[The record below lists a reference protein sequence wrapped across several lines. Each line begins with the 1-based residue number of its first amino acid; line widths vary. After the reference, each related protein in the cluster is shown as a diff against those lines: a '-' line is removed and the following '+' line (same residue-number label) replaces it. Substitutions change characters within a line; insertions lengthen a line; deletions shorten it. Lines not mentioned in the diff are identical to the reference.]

1 MLVADLPLP
10 VRTCGVQNHFLGAL
24 EDRPRSSPDVPG
36 QQRHPFSSRHRSI
49 EEAATLNA
57 ARPEPIPDRRAG
69 IHPLGHLCA
78 ATLRCGMVVA
88 PKRAETSRH
97 PVRVAFYAGSP
108 IRASEN
114 CPSTHSDEYLR
125 RGYFIPLAASPPSC

>member
-36 QQRHPFSSRHRSI
+36 QQRHPSSSRHQSI

-57 ARPEPIPDRRAG
+57 ARPEPIADRRAG
-69 IHPLGHLCA
+69 IHPLGYLWA

-88 PKRAETSRH
+88 PKWARTSRH
-97 PVRVAFYAGSP
+97 LVRGRSMQDLAYG
-108 IRASEN
+108 
-114 CPSTHSDEYLR
+114 LR
-125 RGYFIPLAASPPSC
+125 RIPLPRTPVNSPC